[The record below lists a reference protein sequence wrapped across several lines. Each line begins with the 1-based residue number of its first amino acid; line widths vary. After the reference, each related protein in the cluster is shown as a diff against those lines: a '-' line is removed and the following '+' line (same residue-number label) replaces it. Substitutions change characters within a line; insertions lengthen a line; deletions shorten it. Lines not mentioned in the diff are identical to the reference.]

1 MAKARRKTK
10 KKSSPPMATI
20 FTLVGAIV
28 LLGVGGLYWLKSSSS
43 VTIEQKVVQEVANP
57 LPPPP
62 EEKWSYIKA
71 LENRKV
77 NEGMIEEPTLP
88 ASPVVQAPIQKPV
101 AVIQTQPQKP
111 ETVEII
117 VPEPVVPKANIQ
129 PKLEEVAKKEEKP
142 RQKKELWAVLD
153 KPSTQK
159 LASTPAPTSSNATS
173 GKFGLQCGA
182 FDKAQSAEKRKV
194 QLTLLGQNAYVKQ
207 SGNWFRVYV
216 AAVGDRSQAE
226 RVRDSLKGN
235 VDCFVLG
242 M

>member
-10 KKSSPPMATI
+10 KTNRPPMATI
-20 FTLVGAIV
+20 FTLVGLIV
-28 LLGVGGLYWLKSSSS
+28 ILGVGGLYWLKSSSP
-43 VTIEQKVVQEVANP
+43 VTIEQKVVQEVANS

-77 NEGMIEEPTLP
+77 NEGMIEESTLS
-88 ASPVVQAPIQKPV
+88 ASPVVQAPIQKTV
-101 AVIQTQPQKP
+101 AVQKP

-129 PKLEEVAKKEEKP
+129 PKLEEVPKKEEKP

-153 KPSTQK
+153 KPAPQK
-159 LASTPAPTSSNATS
+159 TTTKTVSTPSNVAS
-173 GKFGLQCGA
+173 GQFGLQCGA

-207 SGNWFRVYV
+207 SGNWFRVYI